1 MKSGNYI
8 PLQDSLFGSCFHK
21 YSTYKLCEPNNERTP
36 LSPVV
41 VSDGLDV
48 ARDPEDVRRVVGG
61 GQGNDDGAVRRAV
74 DVASQ
79 RGAGRLSRELWLGRS
94 FGEWQNTWKVLT
106 SSNSLVS

>member
-1 MKSGNYI
+1 M
-8 PLQDSLFGSCFHK
+8 
-21 YSTYKLCEPNNERTP
+21 
-36 LSPVV
+36 V

-61 GQGNDDGAVRRAV
+61 RQGNDDGAVGRAV

-94 FGEWQNTWKVLT
+94 LGEWQNTLGKCRRHETTWKGRFSLHGDNDGWTVLFGDF
-106 SSNSLVS
+106 NRLI